1 MFQPSA
7 PAGDSSSLWFADS
20 LRVALAAAQDVS
32 GESSVAS
39 TFTERLAQSF
49 SLLGEFVPALFGALV
64 ILFAGYLVAKVVEKG
79 TTRLLRR
86 VKFNQLLERGGVVQA
101 VERSGSHLN
110 PAKVLANLLF
120 WVVMFAV
127 LMIAASAIGLDSLA
141 NVFTELVSYIPSV
154 IAAIVI
160 IILGIVLGGFVGGLI
175 MASAG
180 GLYGG
185 PWLARIGRGGVIVL
199 AVFMALQELGIAT
212 DIVTTAFAILFGAVA
227 LALSL
232 SFGLGNR
239 ELAGQVTREWY
250 ERYQAERRAID
261 AEAAAEEAQE
271 LAEQSSEEAEEAAE
285 IAAQSAKAAAK
296 AVAKAAAE
304 PSRPGAQG
312 AAAQGSVAQGSVAQG
327 SAAPG
332 TVALLVVCGL
342 LHWPSAL
349 TAQAASA
356 QAAPAKGSPASQSDS
371 AREARMERSR
381 LDAETEAVYGQ
392 LNGLRRSLLT
402 RADWAEL
409 GDRCN
414 PGALRVFSRDTTPEQ
429 RDSVQAMV
437 ERMEAI
443 IVNRG
448 VGARLDTPEARRLL
462 RVIVGWEA
470 GIDRPLW
477 DELEPAGRAA
487 ARPKRREAVATGMT
501 GDVPDPQGPG
511 CLPSPLA
518 SDTVTFV
525 VPGFSDMDFPKAPKP
540 RVKAYFGPE
549 AQRHARDEFHAAVG
563 RAKPEAELSYVL
575 VAPVVIWR
583 DYALVAVRRP
593 VEPGGVIL
601 DAPGRGGA
609 VYLMRRNGTGA
620 TAEWRLV
627 TIVRTW
633 GA

>member
-1 MFQPSA
+1 LFQPSA
-7 PAGDSSSLWFADS
+7 PVGDSSSLWFADS
-20 LRVALAAAQDVS
+20 LRVALAATQDGS
-32 GESSVAS
+32 GESSVAN

-49 SLLGEFVPALFGALV
+49 SLLSEFVPALFGALV
-64 ILFAGYLVAKVVEKG
+64 ILFAGYLLAKLVEKG

-86 VKFNQLLERGGVVQA
+86 VKFNQLLEKGGVVQA

-227 LALSL
+227 LALAL

-261 AEAAAEEAQE
+261 AEAAAEEAEE
-271 LAEQSSEEAEEAAE
+271 LAEESSEEAAEAAE
-285 IAAQSAKAAAK
+285 AAAQAAKAAAK
-296 AVAKAAAE
+296 AAAVQT
-304 PSRPGAQG
+304 R
-312 AAAQGSVAQGSVAQG
+312 

-332 TVALLVVCGL
+332 SVALLVALGV
-342 LHWPSAL
+342 LHWPVPL
-349 TAQAASA
+349 TAQAARS
-356 QAAPAKGSPASQSDS
+356 APARSAVAADSDS
-371 AREARMERSR
+371 AREARIERAR
-381 LDAETEAVYGQ
+381 LDAETEALYGE
-392 LNGLRRSLLT
+392 LNGLRRALLA

-429 RDSVQAMV
+429 RDSVKALV
-437 ERMEAI
+437 ERMESI

-448 VGARLDTPEARRLL
+448 AGSRLDTPEAARLL

-470 GIDRPLW
+470 GIDRPFW
-477 DELEPAGRAA
+477 DELEPAGRGA
-487 ARPKRREAVATGMT
+487 ARPKLREAVATGMT
-501 GDVPDPQGPG
+501 GELPDPLGPG

-525 VPGFSDMDFPKAPKP
+525 LPGFRTMDFPKAPKP
-540 RVKAYFGPE
+540 RVKAYFGAE

-563 RAKPEAELSYVL
+563 RLKPEAELTYML
-575 VAPVVIWR
+575 VAPVVLWR

-601 DAPGRGGA
+601 DRPGRGGA
-609 VYLMRRNGTGA
+609 VYLMRRSGA
-620 TAEWRLV
+620 GAAAEWRLV